1 MVLYGTLMVFNGKN
15 RAINGEP
22 RHTRNSNVQFWCVSH
37 GSQFAIC
44 IVQNLFFRKKPVK
57 NRIFFVTLR
66 HNCN

>member
-1 MVLYGTLMVFNGKN
+1 MFN
-15 RAINGEP
+15 RQLTAINGEP
-22 RHTRNSNVQFWCVSH
+22 RHTQNRDVQFWCVRP
-37 GSQFAIC
+37 GSQFAIY